1 MQISG
6 EKRAIWPGEAIVDLS
21 GGKSCHCTACDLEN
35 FWSHRVQGDARGSM
49 AAMIQLV

>member
-1 MQISG
+1 MDLKWANARWLELAGVPAGQIALCS
-6 EKRAIWPGEAIVDLS
+6 A
-21 GGKSCHCTACDLEN
+21 CTACDLEN